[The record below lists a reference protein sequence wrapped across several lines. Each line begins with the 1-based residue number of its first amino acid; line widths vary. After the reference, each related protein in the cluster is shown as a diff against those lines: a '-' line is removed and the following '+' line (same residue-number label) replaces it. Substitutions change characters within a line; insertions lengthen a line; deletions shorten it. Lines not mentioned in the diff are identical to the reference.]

1 MRAIHWVRSRQ
12 ESEELSF
19 WLSIVAYNPKDRS
32 LSNQMYLFYLLVFF
46 SIWWFIVL
54 VWFANT
60 GGMLLS
66 LLFPM
71 AEMNG
76 AVGIELVVLL
86 IWFLTMLFMAL
97 LKSPVAFSE
106 EDAYIVCQMPLSP
119 RKLVLRWSFLPW
131 VKSLIPF
138 LIVAMALGFSLAD
151 VTLKAEG
158 IADPSIFAYILDGLR
173 AALVLIPI
181 HLAGFALT
189 WANGVWFMTHRRR
202 EAGWIFPILTL
213 IGVGAPLTLGILA
226 SFDVALPGVLGT
238 VGSLMPAVLLAGFGA
253 GGLGRILLIGSLIA
267 LIVVILMNL
276 SAARFSAS
284 QAAQETQTQVT
295 NRELKRYGFSS
306 QVHNRRVQQRL
317 GMSQR
322 AKWQP
327 KWTGAAALIWKD
339 ILGIRREINIS
350 YFYRVMTFIAVGLG
364 LVFIQSLGGRII
376 MILTWAMQAGKFLTS
391 RLREDMAHWT
401 ISRQQP
407 LDSTWWILADLS
419 FSSVVILLTSLLGMV
434 GGALLSGSSP
444 LAEMLSLP
452 GMILSIAGVSA
463 IMIFRHSHIDLL
475 MTGQVPGINEIGV
488 LIAAAAAAVPMV
500 VYSVLPGWAG
510 VILGFLASLFIAE
523 MVIAASR
530 KAFQAID

>member
-76 AVGIELVVLL
+76 AIGIELVVLL
-86 IWFLTMLFMAL
+86 IWFLTILFMAL

-173 AALVLIPI
+173 AALVFIPI

-189 WANGVWFMTHRRR
+189 WANGVWFMTHQRRK
-202 EAGWIFPILTL
+202 AGWIFPILTL

-253 GGLGRILLIGSLIA
+253 GGAWQDTIDRQPDCPYRCDSDDPFGCPVQREPGCSGNPNPGHQPGIETVRLQLAGAQPSCPAAPGDVPAGEMAAEMDGRGRIDLERYSGNPAGDQYLLFLQSDDLHRGWTRFGVYPEPGRTDHHDPDLGDASREISDKPAAGGHGA
-267 LIVVILMNL
+267 LDHHPP
-276 SAARFSAS
+276 AAIRFDL
-284 QAAQETQTQVT
+284 VDPGGP
-295 NRELKRYGFSS
+295 ELLFGCDPIDEPFGYGGRGTAERFFSFGRDVEPAWDDPEHCRGFSDHDL
-306 QVHNRRVQQRL
+306 Q
-317 GMSQR
+317 
-322 AKWQP
+322 AF
-327 KWTGAAALIWKD
+327 
-339 ILGIRREINIS
+339 S
-350 YFYRVMTFIAVGLG
+350 Y
-364 LVFIQSLGGRII
+364 
-376 MILTWAMQAGKFLTS
+376 
-391 RLREDMAHWT
+391 
-401 ISRQQP
+401 
-407 LDSTWWILADLS
+407 
-419 FSSVVILLTSLLGMV
+419 
-434 GGALLSGSSP
+434 
-444 LAEMLSLP
+444 
-452 GMILSIAGVSA
+452 
-463 IMIFRHSHIDLL
+463 
-475 MTGQVPGINEIGV
+475 
-488 LIAAAAAAVPMV
+488 
-500 VYSVLPGWAG
+500 
-510 VILGFLASLFIAE
+510 
-523 MVIAASR
+523 
-530 KAFQAID
+530 